1 MQYNPPYTLPF
12 RRTNAIAVRVF
23 KGNSGDSAPD
33 VVEESKAVREEVSST
48 ISQSIG
54 SS

>member
-12 RRTNAIAVRVF
+12 RRTNAVAVRVS
-23 KGNSGDSAPD
+23 KGSSGGTAPD
-33 VVEESKAVREEVSST
+33 VIQEFEAAREEVSST
-48 ISQSIG
+48 ISQSR

>member
-12 RRTNAIAVRVF
+12 RRTNAVAVRVF
-23 KGNSGDSAPD
+23 KGNSGDTDLEIVQQA
-33 VVEESKAVREEVSST
+33 AREEVSST
-48 ISQSIG
+48 ISQSGG